1 MPTALLSKFAAMFS
15 TLCPKICRRKK
26 NGKAVVLTAFMTAF
40 LLTGSASAHA
50 HVHASVEAETDSRT
64 APTITTG
71 TTHQATPQTAADN
84 QAQTILKQAVSWVN
98 AYKSLSFNF
107 NYAVSQSGGKPKL
120 GNGRFL
126 LKGTSYRMQI
136 DQTIFMCDGKN
147 LTIYRPDVAEAEY
160 QDYDPQKDE
169 LNPFLWLSN
178 YEKRF
183 RAKYIRLQTQNGRM
197 EEVVDLSPKLAA
209 PFKKIRL
216 FVEHDSHRI
225 LGIELYD
232 SQDRTYTY
240 RLTDFV
246 YNPSVKADDFTFN
259 PALYPNVEIND
270 MRD

>member
-1 MPTALLSKFAAMFS
+1 MPPCWNNSLTPTAPLSKFAAMFS

-26 NGKAVVLTAFMTAF
+26 NGNTVILTALIAVF
-40 LLTGSASAHA
+40 LLTGSAYAGES
-50 HVHASVEAETDSRT
+50 
-64 APTITTG
+64 I
-71 TTHQATPQTAADN
+71 QATPQTAADN
-84 QAQTILKQAVSWVN
+84 QAQTILKQTVAWVN
-98 AYKSLSFNF
+98 AHKSLSFNF
-107 NYAVSQSGGKPKL
+107 NYAVSQSGGKPQL

-136 DQTIFMCDGKN
+136 DQTIFMCNGKD
-147 LTIYRPDVAEAEY
+147 LTVYRPDVAEAEY

-197 EEVVDLSPKLAA
+197 EKVVDLNPKVAA

-216 FVEHDSHRI
+216 FVEHDSHRL

-246 YNPSVKADDFTFN
+246 YDAPTKADDFTFN
-259 PALYPNVEIND
+259 PALYPKVEIND

>member
-1 MPTALLSKFAAMFS
+1 MFS
-15 TLCPKICRRKK
+15 TLCPKICRRE
-26 NGKAVVLTAFMTAF
+26 KAGISVVLTALIATF
-40 LLTGSASAHA
+40 LLTGNAYAG
-50 HVHASVEAETDSRT
+50 DS
-64 APTITTG
+64 I
-71 TTHQATPQTAADN
+71 QATPQTADDN

-107 NYAVSQSGGKPKL
+107 NYAVSQSGGKPQL
-120 GNGRFL
+120 GQGKML
-126 LKGTSYRMQI
+126 LKGAAYRLQI
-136 DQTIFMCDGKN
+136 DQTIFMCNGKD
-147 LTIYRPDVAEAEY
+147 LTVYRPDVAEAEY

-169 LNPFLWLSN
+169 LNPFLWISN

-197 EEVVDLSPKLAA
+197 EEVVDLSPKVAA

-216 FVEHDSHRI
+216 FVEHDSHRL

-246 YNPSVKADDFTFN
+246 YDAPTKADDFTFN
-259 PALYPNVEIND
+259 PALYPKVEIND